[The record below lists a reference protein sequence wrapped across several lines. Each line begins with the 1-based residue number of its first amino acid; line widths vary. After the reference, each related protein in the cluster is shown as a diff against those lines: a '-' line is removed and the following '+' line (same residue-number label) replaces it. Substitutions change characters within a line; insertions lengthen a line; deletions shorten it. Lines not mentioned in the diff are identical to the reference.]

1 VNRRLADAL
10 VAMPLA
16 FIVGVIL
23 GVVLGAAQV
32 VIVR

>member
-10 VAMPLA
+10 VAMPFA
-16 FIVGVIL
+16 FFLGVVL

>member
-10 VAMPLA
+10 IAMPIA
-16 FIVGVIL
+16 FIAGVIL

-32 VIVR
+32 IVR

>member
-1 VNRRLADAL
+1 MNRRLADAL
-10 VAMPLA
+10 VAMPIA
-16 FIVGVIL
+16 FVLGVVL